1 MAIQYN
7 EKKRIFSL
15 HTAHTTYQMMAD
27 SHDYLLHLYYGKHAV
42 GEMDY
47 LLQYMDRGFSPC
59 PHETAPERIYS
70 LDVLPQELP
79 TVGTG
84 DYRSPALMM
93 EGPAGTIWTDLR
105 YAGYTIR
112 NGKYSLPGLP
122 AVYASAEQAQTLE
135 IVLWDQA
142 LGLTVTLL
150 YGVLPELD
158 IITRS
163 MILKNT
169 GSEQLYVRKAQSA
182 ALDFVSGEFDL
193 LTFTGRHT
201 FERSMTRSH
210 VSGNCQTIGSR
221 RGMSS
226 HQFNPLMILSDRT
239 TNETE
244 GRCWAMEFVYSG
256 GFKGEVMKDQFG
268 GCRMQLGL
276 SDELFRYPLGP
287 GESFVSPE
295 VIMSYSHK
303 GFSALSQ
310 SLHQCIRRHVCRG
323 PWKDKVRPVLV
334 NSWEAAYFHFNGE
347 TIYQLAKSAKE
358 LGIEMV
364 VMDDGWF
371 TNRSDDYSGL
381 GDWTVDE
388 EKLGE
393 SLGSLVDRINAIGMK
408 FGIWVE
414 PEMISEIS
422 ELYKAHPDWALSIP
436 GRAPVLGRSQLVL
449 DMSRKEVVDYVFDRL
464 CSILDQGNI
473 EYIKWDYNRCI
484 AEVYSHAADEQ
495 GRVLYDYMLGLYELL
510 ERLIARYP
518 DLLIEGCAGGGGRFD
533 AGMLYYTPQ
542 IWCSDNTDAIDRLQ
556 IQYGTSFGYPA
567 AAMGAHVSVCPNHQN
582 GRITPFHTR
591 AVVAMSGTFGYE
603 LDPAKLTEEEKH
615 QVKDQ
620 VALFHKLAPLI
631 QNGRYYR
638 LTNPAE
644 NLCAAWEIVSGDRSQ
659 VLLNV
664 VIQDVHGNMPIPYI
678 RLQGLES
685 GRMYHEETLGI
696 TYSSDALMDA
706 GMPVPIQDGV
716 YHAFQLIFTRLE
728 S

>member
-1 MAIQYN
+1 
-7 EKKRIFSL
+7 
-15 HTAHTTYQMMAD
+15 
-27 SHDYLLHLYYGKHAV
+27 
-42 GEMDY
+42 
-47 LLQYMDRGFSPC
+47 
-59 PHETAPERIYS
+59 
-70 LDVLPQELP
+70 
-79 TVGTG
+79 
-84 DYRSPALMM
+84 
-93 EGPAGTIWTDLR
+93 
-105 YAGYTIR
+105 
-112 NGKYSLPGLP
+112 
-122 AVYASAEQAQTLE
+122 
-135 IVLWDQA
+135 
-142 LGLTVTLL
+142 
-150 YGVLPELD
+150 
-158 IITRS
+158 
-163 MILKNT
+163 
-169 GSEQLYVRKAQSA
+169 
-182 ALDFVSGEFDL
+182 
-193 LTFTGRHT
+193 
-201 FERSMTRSH
+201 
-210 VSGNCQTIGSR
+210 
-221 RGMSS
+221 
-226 HQFNPLMILSDRT
+226 
-239 TNETE
+239 
-244 GRCWAMEFVYSG
+244 
-256 GFKGEVMKDQFG
+256 
-268 GCRMQLGL
+268 
-276 SDELFRYPLGP
+276 
-287 GESFVSPE
+287 
-295 VIMSYSHK
+295 MSYSHK

-393 SLGSLVDRINAIGMK
+393 SLGSLIGRINAIGMK

-510 ERLIARYP
+510 ERLIAHYP

>member
-84 DYRSPALMM
+84 DYRAPALMM

-182 ALDFVSGEFDL
+182 VLDFVSGEFDL

-393 SLGSLVDRINAIGMK
+393 SLGSLIGRINAIGMK

-542 IWCSDNTDAIDRLQ
+542 IYRLQ

>member
-1 MAIQYN
+1 MAIQFN
-7 EKKRIFSL
+7 EKKRIFTL

-27 SHDYLLHLYYGKHAV
+27 PDGFLLHLYYGRHAI

-47 LLQYMDRGFSPC
+47 LLTYMDRGFSPS
-59 PHETAPERIYS
+59 PYEHGTERVYT

-79 TVGTG
+79 TIGTG
-84 DYRSPALMM
+84 DYRNPALMI
-93 EGPAGTIWTDLR
+93 ENGNGTVWTQLR
-105 YAGYTIR
+105 YAGHSIR
-112 NGKYSLPGLP
+112 AGKYALPGLP
-122 AVYASAEQAQTLE
+122 AVYAETDQAQTLE
-135 IVLWDQA
+135 IVLWDQVS
-142 LGLTVTLL
+142 GLQAILL
-150 YGVLPELD
+150 YGVLPEED

-163 MILKNT
+163 LILKNS
-169 GSEQLYVRKAQSA
+169 GSETLHVRKAQSA
-182 ALDFVSGEFDL
+182 VLDFVSGSFDL
-193 LTFTGRHT
+193 LTFPGRHT
-201 FERSMTRSH
+201 FERHMTRSH
-210 VSGNCQTIGSR
+210 VSCSAQTIGSR

-226 HQFNPLMILSDRT
+226 HEFNPLMILADRT

-256 GFKGEVMKDQFG
+256 NFKGEVMQDQYDST
-268 GCRMQLGL
+268 RMQLGL
-276 SDELFRYPLGP
+276 SDENFRYPLAP
-287 GESFVSPE
+287 GESFTAPE
-295 VIMSYSHK
+295 VIMTYSHK

-310 SLHQCIRRHVCRG
+310 SLHRCIRKHICRG
-323 PWKDKVRPVLV
+323 PWRDRVRPILV
-334 NSWEAAYFHFNGE
+334 NSWEAAYFSFNGD
-347 TIYQLAKSAKE
+347 TIYRLAESARD

-371 TNRSDDYSGL
+371 TNRNDDHAGL
-381 GDWTVDE
+381 GDWVTDE
-388 EKLGE
+388 KKLGE
-393 SLGSLVDRINAIGMK
+393 SLPHLVSRINALGMK
-408 FGIWVE
+408 FGLWVE
-414 PEMISEIS
+414 PEMVSEHS
-422 ELYKAHPDWALSIP
+422 DLYRDHPDWALTIP
-436 GRAPVLGRSQLVL
+436 GRKPILGRSQLVL
-449 DMSRKEVVDYVFDRL
+449 DFSRKEVVDTIYEKL
-464 CSILDQGNI
+464 CAILDSANI

-484 AEVYSHAADEQ
+484 AEVFSPSADDQ
-495 GRVLYDYMLGLYELL
+495 GRVLYDYMLGLYDLL
-510 ERLIARYP
+510 ERLIKRYP
-518 DLLIEGCAGGGGRFD
+518 GLLIEGCAGGGGRFD

-615 QVKDQ
+615 QVRDQ

-631 QNGRYYR
+631 QNGRYFR

-644 NLCAAWEIVSGDRSQ
+644 NLCAAWEILSEDRRQ

-664 VIQDVHGNMPIPYI
+664 VIQDVHGNMAIPYI

-696 TYSSDALMDA
+696 TYSADALMDA

>member
-27 SHDYLLHLYYGKHAV
+27 SHDYLLHLYYGKHAI

-47 LLQYMDRGFSPC
+47 LLSYMDRGFSPC
-59 PHETAPERIYS
+59 PHDTAPERIYS

-84 DYRSPALMM
+84 DYRAPALMI
-93 EGPAGTIWTDLR
+93 ESSGGTIWTDLR

-182 ALDFVSGEFDL
+182 VLDFVSGEFDL

-323 PWKDKVRPVLV
+323 PWKDRVRPVLV

-495 GRVLYDYMLGLYELL
+495 GRVLYDYMLGLYALL

-567 AAMGAHVSVCPNHQN
+567 ASMGAHVSVCPNHQN

>member
-84 DYRSPALMM
+84 DYRVPALMIES
-93 EGPAGTIWTDLR
+93 EGGIIWTDLR
-105 YAGYTIR
+105 YAGYRITS
-112 NGKYSLPGLP
+112 GKYSLPGLP
-122 AVYASAEQAQTLE
+122 AVYASAKEAQTLE
-135 IVLWDQA
+135 IFLRDQA
-142 LGLTVTLL
+142 LGLQVSLL

-158 IITRS
+158 IITRA

-169 GSEQLYVRKAQSA
+169 GSEKLYVRKAQSA
-182 ALDFVSGEFDL
+182 VLDFVSGEFDL
-193 LTFTGRHT
+193 LTFLGRHT

-276 SDELFRYPLGP
+276 SDELFRYPLAP
-287 GESFVSPE
+287 GDCFASPE
-295 VIMSYSHK
+295 VILSYSHK

-310 SLHQCIRRHVCRG
+310 SLHRCIRSHVCRG

-393 SLGSLVDRINAIGMK
+393 SLGSLISRINAIGMK

-436 GRAPVLGRSQLVL
+436 GRDPVLGRSQLVL
-449 DMSRKEVVDYVFDRL
+449 DMSRKEVVDYIFERL
-464 CSILDQGNI
+464 CSLLDQGNI

-484 AEVYSHAADEQ
+484 AEVYSHCADEQ
-495 GRVLYDYMLGLYELL
+495 GRVLYDYMLGLYDLL
-510 ERLIARYP
+510 ERLIVRYP

-603 LDPAKLTEEEKH
+603 LDPAKLTEEEKN

-644 NLCAAWEIVSGDRSQ
+644 NLCAAWEIVSDDRSR